1 MVVCKMLARRA
12 LIMVGAFG
20 LLGVTLAAADEAA
33 SAAVTVGSYA
43 LIR

>member
-12 LIMVGAFG
+12 LIVVGAIG
-20 LLGVTLAAADEAA
+20 ILGITLAAADEAA
-33 SAAVTVGSYA
+33 SAAVSVGSYA

>member
-12 LIMVGAFG
+12 LIIVGLAG
-20 LLGVTLAAADEAA
+20 MIGITLAVTHEAA
-33 SAAVTVGSYA
+33 GAAVSVGSYA